1 MPPVHE
7 AWIIARLTALE
18 VRRNRILPAMFGIMP
33 VFLAT
38 ATLLASVTMG
48 STLQVVMDFGLAGM
62 ALLLN
67 LLAMVLTIQL
77 TQQEREQR
85 TLYILMPRLSS
96 RCWYVLGKFAGIAF
110 ILALLLAGMGVMLGG
125 TVWLLGWHAWP
136 GYLQACL
143 GTLLEVWIVVALA
156 LLFSN
161 ATSLFL
167 AIFYTLMVDVSGRFT
182 MVIKQFGEQAG
193 GAARA
198 FCDVA
203 YYVLPN
209 FDILNLRNRI
219 IDFPPLGLAESV
231 SMLAYACTEMGL
243 VLSLAC
249 LLLLRRDLQ
258 G

>member
-1 MPPVHE
+1 MHE
-7 AWIIARLTALE
+7 VWIIARLTALE
-18 VRRNRILPAMFGIMP
+18 VCRNRILSSMFGVML

-38 ATLLASVTMG
+38 AMLLASVTMG
-48 STLQVVMDFGLAGM
+48 STLQIVMDFGLAGM

-67 LLAMVLTIQL
+67 LLAIVLTIQL

-85 TLYILMPRLSS
+85 TLYVLMPRLSS

-110 ILALLLAGMGVMLGG
+110 ILALLLGGMAAMLAAA
-125 TVWLLGWHAWP
+125 VWMLGWHGWS
-136 GYLQACL
+136 GYVQACL

-167 AIFYTLMVDVSGRFT
+167 AIFYTLMVDVAGRFT
-182 MVIKQFGEQAG
+182 LIIKQFGDTVG
-193 GAARA
+193 GSARW
-198 FCDVA
+198 FCDVV
-203 YYVLPN
+203 YYLLPN
-209 FDILNLRNRI
+209 FDIVNLRNRI
-219 IDFPPLGLAESV
+219 IDFPPLSWPDTLA
-231 SMLAYACTEMGL
+231 MLGYAGTEIGI

-249 LLLLRRDLQ
+249 LIYLGRDMQ